1 MNKVYR
7 IYTENV
13 NREDIIRIVGE
24 HFEGFTLLNGV
35 GYWQGTPE
43 QSLVIEII
51 GTEKDSANVELV
63 AYKIKKNNHQQA
75 VLVQET
81 NITANLV

>member
-7 IYTENV
+7 IYTENI
-13 NREDIIRIVGE
+13 NRDNVVQIVGE
-24 HFEGFTLLNGV
+24 HFEGFTLLDGV

-51 GTEKDSANVELV
+51 GTEKDAANVELV

-75 VLVQET
+75 VLIQEADV
-81 NITANLV
+81 TANLV